1 MIGATISHYHILEKL
16 GGGGMGV
23 VYKAED
29 TRLKRT
35 VALKFLP
42 ASLVC
47 DEEAKT
53 RFVHEAQ
60 SASALQHP
68 NICTIH
74 DIDETPDHQLFMVMD
89 CYEGETLKQKIEREL
104 PSIEEAIDIAT
115 QVAQGLAKA
124 HESGIIHRD
133 IKSSNIMVGKD
144 GIARIVDFG
153 LAKLAGQ
160 TVLTKTGS
168 TLGTIAYMSPEQ
180 AAGEH
185 VDQRTDIWSLGV
197 VMYEMLTGR
206 LPFAGEYEQ
215 AIVFLILNE
224 EPEPLTSSR
233 RDVPAGLER
242 IVEKALVKSA
252 GKRYQHAGEI
262 AADLH
267 ALKKE
272 LEAGVA
278 KPRLIRLRIP
288 RKKRPYV
295 YGATAVL
302 VAAIVAGRLFLSPG
316 TSARIDS
323 IAVLPLE
330 NLSGNPDQAYLADG
344 IQEALITDLAKLSGF
359 RRVIARSS
367 VKRFGNT
374 MLSPR
379 EIAEQ
384 LGVRALLTG
393 SVLRFGGEI
402 QVTAHLIDVP
412 TENTVWS
419 ERYNRKAGDVLPLI
433 NEIVATLAHQIQL
446 HLTSTE
452 QARLQ
457 APRKVNSDAFEAY
470 LQGTFHYTKQSKE
483 DCDKA
488 ERYFNL
494 ALEKDSTFALAY
506 GGLALVWVIRGESG
520 FQPPRETFPNAK
532 TLIAKALEMDST
544 LADLHVD
551 LANIKGATDWDWPGA
566 ILEFKR
572 ALAMNPN
579 LADAH
584 FFYADLLHYLRR
596 TGEWESEMKRAL
608 ELDPLNDFKRT
619 YYGWNLNYAG
629 RYDEAIPIFLKL
641 LETGPNKSANYLGLW
656 GAYYKKGMY
665 GQALL
670 AAKNYF
676 LTSGGTEFGKSL
688 SGDTAASKTDYRAA
702 MRHTGEIMAQR
713 SARQHVPAV
722 RIARMFAHAGDNDK
736 AMYWLERAYAA
747 RESPL
752 MRLAVFWDWDDLRS
766 DPRFQ
771 DLLWRMNLPPGK

>member
-1 MIGATISHYHILEKL
+1 MTGQTVSHYKILEKL

-23 VYKAED
+23 VYKARD
-29 TRLKRT
+29 THLDRT

-42 ASLVC
+42 PDLTRDSGAR
-47 DEEAKT
+47 ERFIHEAK
-53 RFVHEAQ
+53 A
-60 SASALQHP
+60 ASSLQHP

-74 DIDETPDHQLFMVMD
+74 DVDETADNRLFIVMD
-89 CYEGETLKQKIEREL
+89 CYEGETLKQKIERE
-104 PSIEEAIDIAT
+104 PPTIEEAIDIAA

-133 IKSSNIMVGKD
+133 IKSGNIMIGKD

-160 TVLTKTGS
+160 TILTKTGS
-168 TLGTIAYMSPEQ
+168 TLGTVAYMSPEQ
-180 AAGEH
+180 ARGEQ
-185 VDQRTDIWSLGV
+185 VDHRTDIWSLGV
-197 VMYEMLTGR
+197 VMYEMISGR

-215 AIVFLILNE
+215 AIVYRILSE
-224 EPEPLTSSR
+224 EPEPMTSAQGN
-233 RDVPAGLER
+233 VPARLER

-252 GKRYQHAGEI
+252 GKRFQHAGEI
-262 AADLH
+262 ASELQT
-267 ALKKE
+267 LKKE
-272 LEAGVA
+272 LEEGVA
-278 KPRLIRLRIP
+278 KPRRIKLRIS

-295 YGATAVL
+295 YGAIAVL
-302 VAAIVAGRLFLSPG
+302 LAAIVAARVFLSPG

-330 NLSGNPDQAYLADG
+330 NLSGNPDQAYFADG
-344 IQEALITDLAKLSGF
+344 IQEALITDLTKLSGF

-367 VKRFGNT
+367 VKRFSNT
-374 MLSPR
+374 TLSPR

-384 LGVRALLTG
+384 LGVKALLTG
-393 SVLRFGGEI
+393 SVLRLGGEI
-402 QVTAHLIDVP
+402 QVTAHLIDGP

-419 ERYNRKAGDVLPLI
+419 ERYNRKAGDVLPLL
-433 NEIVATLAHQIQL
+433 NEIVATLVRQIRL
-446 HLTSTE
+446 HLTSAE
-452 QARLQ
+452 QERLQ
-457 APRKVNSDAFEAY
+457 APRKVNSEAFEAY
-470 LQGTFHYTKQSKE
+470 LQGNFHWAKQTKE

-494 ALEKDSTFALAY
+494 ALQKDSTFALAY

-520 FQPPRETFPNAK
+520 FQPPSVTFPK
-532 TLIAKALEMDST
+532 GREFIAKALEMDST
-544 LADLHVD
+544 LADLHLN

-584 FFYADLLHYLRR
+584 FFYADFLHYLRQSE
-596 TGEWESEMKRAL
+596 EWESEMKRAL

-629 RYDEAIPIFLKL
+629 RYDEALPMFLKL
-641 LETGPNKSANYLGLW
+641 LGTGPNKSGNYLGLW

-676 LTSGGTEFGKSL
+676 LTSGGGEFGESM
-688 SGDTAASKTDYRAA
+688 SVDTAGGKMAYRAA
-702 MRHTGEIMAQR
+702 MLRTGQVMAQR
-713 SARQHVPAV
+713 SAQTHVPAI
-722 RIARMFAHAGDNDK
+722 RIARMFAHAGDNDR
-736 AMYWLERAYAA
+736 ALYWLERAYQA

-771 DLLWRMNLPPGK
+771 DLLRRMNLPLAH